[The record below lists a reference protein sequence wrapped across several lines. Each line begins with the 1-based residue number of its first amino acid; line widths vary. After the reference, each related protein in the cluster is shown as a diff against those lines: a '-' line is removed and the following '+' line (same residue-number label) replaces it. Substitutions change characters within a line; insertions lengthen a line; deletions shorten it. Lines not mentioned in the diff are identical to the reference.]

1 MPVGDVS
8 TLLVWAA
15 ATAFTIALVAY
26 SVDLARIADTAARP
40 RQAARAA
47 RSVAGARGSAQG
59 VDQTAGEV
67 AAQVGTEV
75 ATEAG
80 SRAKVNANRR
90 IPALAGASTGGS
102 SYALPA
108 AAPDRDVAKAA
119 PAAAAAPAGTAP
131 AAGGDGRSVKAE
143 GIARST
149 HWLGIALLFVAI
161 VLRGVAAG
169 RWPTA
174 NMYEFSLVGVLVA
187 TSVLAIVQRRRII
200 AFLGV
205 VVMAIAVLDL
215 VLALNAFFVQAD
227 ALPPAL
233 QSYWLVI
240 HVGVAITATGI
251 FTVAVGTSA
260 TQVLSA
266 ARAEQHSHLERPWR
280 HGDAVRR
287 SLSGWR
293 VTGPRFAWLKQLPDA
308 LHLEA
313 LSFRLNAVGFVLWTF
328 TLIAGSIWAEHAW
341 GRYWNWDP
349 KEVGTFV
356 VWVVYAA
363 YLHARTTR
371 GWSGRRAAYLVF
383 AGYLAVI
390 ANFTVINL
398 FVSGLHSY
406 SGLQ

>member
-1 MPVGDVS
+1 MTPGDLS

-15 ATAFTIALVAY
+15 ATAFTIALFAY
-26 SVDLARIADTAARP
+26 SVDLARIADSAARP

-47 RSVAGARGSAQG
+47 
-59 VDQTAGEV
+59 
-67 AAQVGTEV
+67 
-75 ATEAG
+75 
-80 SRAKVNANRR
+80 KV
-90 IPALAGASTGGS
+90 
-102 SYALPA
+102 
-108 AAPDRDVAKAA
+108 
-119 PAAAAAPAGTAP
+119 AAAAATRNVNRAVERVPTLAGATLPRGASTPVVAPDATSADAVTPSPGASAHAAAPGTTA
-131 AAGGDGRSVKAE
+131 ADVAGGAGGEEALGRSARAE

-149 HWLGIALLFVAI
+149 HLLGIVLLLAGI

-174 NMYEFSLVGVLVA
+174 NMYEFTLVGVLVA
-187 TSVLAIVQRRRII
+187 TAVLAAVQRRRVI
-200 AFLGV
+200 AFVAV
-205 VVMAIAVLDL
+205 VVTAIAVLAL
-215 VLALNAFFVQAD
+215 VLALNAFFIRAD
-227 ALPPAL
+227 AVQPAL

-240 HVGVAITATGI
+240 HVGVAISATGV
-251 FTVAVGTSA
+251 FTVAFGTSVL
-260 TQVLSA
+260 QLLSA
-266 ARAEQHSHLERPWR
+266 ARAETRSHLATP
-280 HGDAVRR
+280 GRR
-287 SLSGWR
+287 ADGLRRVFSGWR
-293 VTGPRFAWLKQLPDA
+293 VTGPRFAWLKQVPDA

-356 VWVVYAA
+356 AWVVYAA

-383 AGYLAVI
+383 AGYLVVL
-390 ANFTVINL
+390 ANFTVVNL

-406 SGLQ
+406 SGLK